1 MHVNVREAGW
11 KVGAALEWVLLQ
23 TLPGNLVRLAVLK
36 AVSGLAPEASQ
47 AGFVEE
53 KERTRGL
60 IAERWNVWKAVTR
73 DGLSLSWTWLLVA
86 VGVGM
91 GVVLALAFVVALLGH
106 GRYPNALEI
115 VGAFAIAR
123 YLVRSAV
130 ARMDRRERELKARL
144 LEGRQEERGKAA

>member
-1 MHVNVREAGW
+1 MQVNVRELSW
-11 KVGAALEWVLLQ
+11 KASAALEWFLLR

-36 AVSGLAPEASQ
+36 AVSGLAPEASR

-53 KERTRGL
+53 KERTRGI
-60 IAERWNVWKAVTR
+60 IAERWNVWKAITR
-73 DGLSLSWTWLLVA
+73 DGLSLFWIWLLVA

-91 GVVLALAFVVALLGH
+91 GVVMALAFVAAFLGH

-130 ARMDRRERELKARL
+130 ARMDRRERELKAWL
-144 LEGRQEERGKAA
+144 LEGRQEERGQAA